1 MQPSLGGLP
10 PLLIQAGGG
19 ELLCDEQIYLAHKAA
34 NPAAYPPP
42 AQYRELFDPDGDLVS
57 KYPPTDVQLQVWED
71 LCHVAHTLSWTRP
84 AKYMYRSVAQFGAW
98 ALARAQNRSI
108 DILVDDEVSD
118 ISSGSES
125 EEEAR
130 NLEETEKHRA
140 GSGAQGGHQRH
151 RHQQRRR
158 QQQQQQQGTKGR
170 SFPSGNNSNA
180 LPTIAPL
187 SASAAVGKAGDP
199 LPPFHEHMIR
209 QRVDRHGAIHALAPA
224 AELAALQMPTAEIGT
239 IKEGP
244 VRKWLAHQQKWN
256 AMFAKEK
263 RKWQGQRLA
272 EMAEKPAGAG
282 ASARGFEAERVPA
295 TAMAGWKVGGRKGR
309 EDEEE
314 EGMGLGRGGGKRSWG
329 MSMWSGWGMKH
340 DKSTVK
346 REKEANKSAEKEANK
361 LIENEANANN
371 PRSASRGRARSRS
384 KPAAAAAA
392 ADDDH
397 ADRSRSGDD
406 LDADLQHLER
416 PDLPARHS
424 SRQTYRSVTDEG
436 QAVSVDGNAVK
447 MADDGATAPNRS
459 KESNGGRG
467 WGSLNRRADTGGGDL
482 RKGGLVTMPTVIPPS
497 DTETTRPTHGGVAYP
512 FKLRV
517 TEEDGRERNASTVT
531 LAGSMGEGVEVGR
544 GGGAGGSGSRS
555 LSRHSVA
562 EGSRLREEVDV
573 GRGAV
578 EDGVGVDG
586 LGGRGRSER
595 YVEMEGEGGKE
606 VERER
611 QGEEEESR
619 DMGPWRGRMSGS
631 NSTTLAMRVDGNG
644 DDDADKKPERPVVER
659 FVTANEF

>member
-1 MQPSLGGLP
+1 
-10 PLLIQAGGG
+10 
-19 ELLCDEQIYLAHKAA
+19 
-34 NPAAYPPP
+34 
-42 AQYRELFDPDGDLVS
+42 
-57 KYPPTDVQLQVWED
+57 
-71 LCHVAHTLSWTRP
+71 
-84 AKYMYRSVAQFGAW
+84 MYRSVAQFGAW
-98 ALARAQNRSI
+98 ALARAQNRRI
-108 DILVDDEVSD
+108 DILADDDVSD

-140 GSGAQGGHQRH
+140 GSGSQGGHERH
-151 RHQQRRR
+151 RRQRR

-170 SFPSGNNSNA
+170 SFPNGNT

-224 AELAALQMPTAEIGT
+224 AELGALQMPTAEIGT

-263 RKWQGQRLA
+263 RKWQSQRLA
-272 EMAEKPAGAG
+272 EMADKSAGAG
-282 ASARGFEAERVPA
+282 GSARGFEAERVPA
-295 TAMAGWKVGGRKGR
+295 TAMAGWKSGGRKGQ
-309 EDEEE
+309 EEE

-346 REKEANKSAEKEANK
+346 REKEANKSAIKEANK
-361 LIENEANANN
+361 LTENEANANAN
-371 PRSASRGRARSRS
+371 TSRSASRGRARSRS

-392 ADDDH
+392 AADDDDH
-397 ADRSRSGDD
+397 VDRARRGDNFDGDD
-406 LDADLQHLER
+406 QHFKR

-424 SRQTYRSVTDEG
+424 LRQTYRSVADER
-436 QAVSVDGNAVK
+436 QAVSVAPLTVDGNAVK
-447 MADDGATAPNRS
+447 VADDGTATARNRS
-459 KESNGGRG
+459 RESNGGRG
-467 WGSLNRRADTGGGDL
+467 WGSFDGRTDTAGEDL
-482 RKGGLVTMPTVIPPS
+482 GKGGLVTVPMGIPLS
-497 DTETTRPTHGGVAYP
+497 DTGTMRPTHGAVAYP

-517 TEEDGRERNASTVT
+517 AEEEGRERNASTVT
-531 LAGSMGEGVEVGR
+531 LAGSMGESVEVG
-544 GGGAGGSGSRS
+544 GGGSGGGSASRP
-555 LSRHSVA
+555 LSKYSVA

-573 GRGAV
+573 ESGAV

-595 YVEMEGEGGKE
+595 YVEMEGEGGKV

-611 QGEEEESR
+611 QGEEEEGG

-631 NSTTLAMRVDGNG
+631 NGTTLAMRVDGNG
-644 DDDADKKPERPVVER
+644 DDDPDKKPERPVVER
-659 FVTANEF
+659 FFTANEF